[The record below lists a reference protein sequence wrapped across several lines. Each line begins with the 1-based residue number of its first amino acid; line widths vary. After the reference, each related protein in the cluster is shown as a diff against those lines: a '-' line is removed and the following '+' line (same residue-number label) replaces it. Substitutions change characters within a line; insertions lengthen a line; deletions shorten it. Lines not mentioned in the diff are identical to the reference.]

1 MRVRLSRSL
10 SYYIGRQFLIWAAI
24 VMATFVVIVFLA
36 SFTEL
41 MARSSGKPDVTFDVI
56 MHMALLHLPY
66 LAQESIPFA
75 ILFGGLMAFWRL
87 NRSHELV
94 AVRAAGVSVWQ
105 FTLPAIAVALA
116 IGVLKLTAINPVGA
130 LMLSQFEQLEHK
142 YLTGRT
148 SLLAVSSTGVWMRQS
163 NEQGQAVIHASRADA
178 ENMKLD
184 EVIVLV
190 YEGQD
195 HFVRRIDADSARL
208 FDGYWELYDAEVR
221 EAETEPGAEAFEVF
235 RLPTDLTEAKIVE
248 SFASPE
254 TISFWELPGFIN
266 VLEETGF
273 SAQRHRLHLNSL
285 LAEPLLLCAMIL
297 IAAVFSLRHT
307 RRSGVFMAVAGGVL
321 VGFGLFLASKFVLA
335 VASSGAVPVALA
347 AWTPALATTLIGL
360 ATLLH
365 LEDG

>member
-1 MRVRLSRSL
+1 MSVRLSWSL
-10 SYYIGRQFLIWAAI
+10 SFYIGRQFLLWTAI

-41 MARSSGKPDVTFDVI
+41 MARSAGKPAATFGI
-56 MHMALLHLPY
+56 ILNMALMQMPY
-66 LAQESIPFA
+66 LVQESIPFA

-105 FTLPAIAVALA
+105 FTLPAIAIALA
-116 IGVLKLTAINPVGA
+116 IGVLKLGAINPVGA
-130 LMLSQFEQLEHK
+130 VMLTQYEKMEHK
-142 YLTGRT
+142 YLSGRS

-163 NEQGQAVIHASRADA
+163 DENGQAVIHAGTANP
-178 ENMKLD
+178 EVMQLD
-184 EVIVLV
+184 NVIVLV
-190 YEGQD
+190 YQD
-195 HFVRRIDADSARL
+195 QDRFVRRIDAGSARL
-208 FDGYWELYDAEVR
+208 FDGYWELYDARVR
-221 EAETEPGAEAFEVF
+221 DANAEPGAKHHDVF
-235 RLPTDLTEAKIVE
+235 RLPTDLTETKIVE

-254 TISFWELPGFIN
+254 TISFWELPGFID

-273 SAQRHRLHLNSL
+273 SAQSHRLHLNSL

-307 RRSGVFMAVAGGVL
+307 RRSGVFMAVAGGVIT
-321 VGFGLFLASKFVLA
+321 GFVLFLASKFVLA
-335 VASSGAVPVALA
+335 VASNGTMPVALA
-347 AWTPALATTLIGL
+347 AWTPALTSTLIGL

>member
-1 MRVRLSRSL
+1 MSVRLSWSL
-10 SYYIGRQFLIWAAI
+10 SFYIGRQFLVWSLI
-24 VMATFVVIVFLA
+24 VLATFVVIVFLA

-41 MARSSGKPDVTFDVI
+41 MARSAGKPAATFAVVLN
-56 MHMALLHLPY
+56 MALMQLPY
-66 LAQESIPFA
+66 LVQESVPFA

-116 IGVLKLTAINPVGA
+116 IGVLKLAAINPVGA
-130 LMLSQFEQLEHK
+130 VMLTQYEQMEHK
-142 YLTGRT
+142 YLSGRS

-163 NEQGQAVIHASRADA
+163 DETGQAVIHAASANA
-178 ENMKLD
+178 EIMRLD

-190 YEGQD
+190 YEGDD
-195 HFVRRIDADSARL
+195 HFVRRVDAQAARL

-221 EAETEPGAEAFEVF
+221 DVNAEPGAKHHDIF
-235 RLPTDLTEAKIVE
+235 RLATDLTETKIVE

-254 TISFWELPGFIN
+254 TISFWELPGFIE
-266 VLEETGF
+266 VLEDTGF
-273 SAQRHRLHLNSL
+273 SGQRHRLHFNSL

-307 RRSGVFMAVAGGVL
+307 RRSGVFVTIAGGVI
-321 VGFGLFLASKFVLA
+321 VGFVLFLASKFVLA
-335 VASSGAVPVALA
+335 VASNGTVPVALA
-347 AWTPALATTLIGL
+347 AWTPALTSTLIGL